1 MAQHALLVAVERA
14 PLGTISPRSPRQR
27 GSNENTDRLLRQ
39 YLPAW
44 LPVLFGHWPESKRW
58 LSSAGRT
65 VSKLLERSGIGR
77 GSLI

>member
-39 YLPAW
+39 YLPRGFRFSLATG
-44 LPVLFGHWPESKRW
+44 PSQKGGYRAR
-58 LSSAGRT
+58 AGRFRSCSSGL
-65 VSKLLERSGIGR
+65 VSAAAR
-77 GSLI
+77 